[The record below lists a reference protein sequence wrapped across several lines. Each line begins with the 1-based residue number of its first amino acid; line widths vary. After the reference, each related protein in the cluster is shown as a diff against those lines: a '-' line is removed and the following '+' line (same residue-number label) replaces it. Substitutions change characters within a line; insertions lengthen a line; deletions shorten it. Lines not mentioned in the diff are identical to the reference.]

1 MKSSDA
7 ALFNLSLLTSDVY
20 VMLFVWITGRQG
32 IRWLYLLAFLTTG
45 SGLFLYHQIGGPIQ
59 RGSSTSSSE
68 MDKAS
73 SSPCHRVVRMLRNSV
88 WGLFS
93 STSHEEDEEDGGDLY
108 SKVDE

>member
-59 RGSSTSSSE
+59 RGSNDKNTS
-68 MDKAS
+68 AS
-73 SSPCHRVVRMLRNSV
+73 RCQRVVQSLRGFV

-93 STSHEEDEEDGGDLY
+93 SSSSSSFGEDGDIDSDLY